1 MYLRSLC
8 IAILH
13 WLISFFAIALML
25 GFILPSNASGWML
38 NVPAWILAFLLSA
51 LFASWAFSPYLPEPR
66 EIFFVIVLWFLVL
79 VTGYLGYGIL
89 FSLRGP
95 LLIFEWEFFVQ
106 IILQLVAVW
115 LAGFRLRRRK
125 LKEVLGEG
133 MVM

>member
-13 WLISFFAIALML
+13 WLTSFFAIAVML
-25 GFILPSNASGWML
+25 GFIFPQNASGWAL

-51 LFASWAFSPYLPEPR
+51 LFASWTFSPYLPGRR
-66 EIFFVIVLWFLVL
+66 EIFCVMIVWFLVL

-95 LLIFEWEFFVQ
+95 FLIFEWEFLIQ
-106 IILQLVAVW
+106 IALQLSAVW